1 MHKANPTS
9 VNRFDGQRIAGRVLR
24 GDQAADAVQRD
35 GRAAQPGRPRARP
48 AVGRAAVRQHG
59 GRARPVGHAVRVD
72 GPVQPVG
79 RGAARPVPVSLGRG
93 VPVRPAGR
101 PVRDQQRGQEVR
113 GRQRAA
119 VRGAQVL
126 PAAAGA
132 ADQQAVRPERQPGQV
147 QRHVDHLDV
156 LNRVTTMTTVPAA
169 YVTTNTILNNNT

>member
-1 MHKANPTS
+1 M
-9 VNRFDGQRIAGRVLR
+9 
-24 GDQAADAVQRD
+24 
-35 GRAAQPGRPRARP
+35 
-48 AVGRAAVRQHG
+48 
-59 GRARPVGHAVRVD
+59 
-72 GPVQPVG
+72 QPVG
-79 RGAARPVPVSLGRG
+79 PGAARPVPVSHGRG

-156 LNRVTTMTTVPAA
+156 LMTASTARPYAVRPKHAAACTDCSPLPVPLSL
-169 YVTTNTILNNNT
+169 IS